1 MTDDFEA
8 EVLRLVALAVMLAD
22 ERLETFRKADEAERQ
37 RTVLQYLAHLIVRAE
52 LLGVDPH
59 ALAHEE
65 RVVAHALGALNAE
78 SVKQLVDDKVDLA
91 VKILEEPVQIAVTA
105 DRNARRLTD
114 VNDRLPRP

>member
-1 MTDDFEA
+1 MVLLARLVHALAHMTDDFEA

-22 ERLETFRKADEAERQ
+22 ERLETFRKADEAECQ

-65 RVVAHALGALNAE
+65 RVVAHALGRTECGSGRAAG
-78 SVKQLVDDKVDLA
+78 
-91 VKILEEPVQIAVTA
+91 
-105 DRNARRLTD
+105 R
-114 VNDRLPRP
+114 